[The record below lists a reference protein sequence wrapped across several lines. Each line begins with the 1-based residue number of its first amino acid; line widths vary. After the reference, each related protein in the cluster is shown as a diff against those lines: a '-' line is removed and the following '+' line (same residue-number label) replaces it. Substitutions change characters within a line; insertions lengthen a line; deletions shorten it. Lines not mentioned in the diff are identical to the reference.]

1 MALVS
6 SGVLRGRCPVCGAAN
21 CRCGG
26 PTDVVPVDERMEV
39 RQMRGPLVRIPGRR
53 PGEFVKVTEAEARA
67 LGHLPPAEPEPKARP
82 PARNKARRPAGNKAG
97 GEE

>member
-53 PGEFVKVTEAEARA
+53 PGEFVKVTEEEARR
-67 LGHLPPAEPEPKARP
+67 LGHLPAENKARP
-82 PARNKARRPAGNKAG
+82 VAPNKKRRPAENK
-97 GEE
+97 